1 MLLFWNLRSIF
12 ICCLEGSICHPGEVS
27 TLWPL
32 HRSNLSSQASNVWGR
47 LAMATGDAQT
57 QQLPRE
63 VAGADTH
70 GTQTDGDMDHSYSL
84 SMPGTEKGGAESG
97 QGE

>member
-1 MLLFWNLRSIF
+1 
-12 ICCLEGSICHPGEVS
+12 
-27 TLWPL
+27 
-32 HRSNLSSQASNVWGR
+32 
-47 LAMATGDAQT
+47 MATGDAQT